1 MRTLDW
7 KSVEEKAKGMTIE
20 MLRYAILDCREAE
33 LASRG
38 WNPENE
44 GYYSDEASVYSK
56 ELRKRAKLVIKERE
70 SEK

>member
-7 KSVEEKAKGMTIE
+7 KAVEEKAKGMTIE
-20 MLRYAILDCREAE
+20 ALRYAILDCREAAV
-33 LASRG
+33 ASRG
-38 WNPENE
+38 FNPENE

-56 ELRKRAKLVIKERE
+56 EMIKRAKLVIKEWE